1 MNTLP
6 PRAAFSP
13 VLAQF
18 GRMLLA
24 KAESLPLPHLP
35 DGPQPNDP
43 VFLQDFACPMPDQA
57 QETRY
62 GRGRF
67 GAMGRVP

>member
-1 MNTLP
+1 VNTIS

-24 KAESLPLPHLP
+24 KAESLPFRHLP
-35 DGPQPNDP
+35 DAPQSNDP
-43 VFLQDFACPMPDQA
+43 VFLQDYAYLTPDQA
-57 QETRY
+57 QEMRC

-67 GAMGRVP
+67 GITRPVP